1 MISITKIDFDTAMIT
16 GGAGFIGSYIAEKL
30 VENGTDTKVIDNLV
44 TGKKENLSKCFDQD
58 NFSFLEY
65 DLGNLDGIENH
76 LGDVDILF
84 HFAADPEV
92 RTGYS
97 KPEDSFEQNIV
108 NTFNLLQKIKQ
119 SKIKK
124 IVFASSSS
132 VYGDAKIIP
141 TNEEYG
147 PLCPIS
153 HYGAS
158 KLACEAMVS
167 SFCHNYNIEG
177 VILRLANVIGLRGR
191 HGLIWDLVH
200 KLKINQDELELLGD
214 GKQTKSFIHISDA
227 INGIFSSLNN
237 LQDKV
242 EVFNL
247 GSEDSVEIM
256 DVAKIVCKNMGLNE
270 IKINLTGGVDDG
282 RGWKGDIKIAHLDIT
297 KLKNSGW
304 IPKLSS
310 INAADITSHEIIKE
324 VIYNF
329 I

>member
-1 MISITKIDFDTAMIT
+1 MISITKIDFDTAVIT

-147 PLCPIS
+147 PLSPIS

-227 INGIFSSLNN
+227 IDGIFFSLNN

-282 RGWKGDIKIAHLDIT
+282 RGWKGDIKIAHLDIS
-297 KLKNSGW
+297 KLKNLGW
-304 IPKLSS
+304 RPKLSS
-310 INAADITSHEIIKE
+310 IEAADVTSQEIIDE
-324 VIYNF
+324 VI
-329 I
+329 

>member
-1 MISITKIDFDTAMIT
+1 MVISITKIDFDTAVIT

-65 DLGNLDGIENH
+65 DLGNLDGIEDY

-147 PLCPIS
+147 PLSPIS

-177 VILRLANVIGLRGR
+177 VILRPANVIGLRGR

-227 INGIFSSLNN
+227 IDGIFFSLNN

-282 RGWKGDIKIAHLDIT
+282 RGWKGDIRIAHLDIT

-310 INAADITSHEIIKE
+310 INSADITSQEIIKE
-324 VIYNF
+324 VI
-329 I
+329 

>member
-1 MISITKIDFDTAMIT
+1 MVINLTKVDFDTALIT

-30 VENGTDTKVIDNLV
+30 VKDGVNTKVIDNLV
-44 TGKKENLSKCFDQD
+44 TGKKENLSECLKQD

-65 DLGNLDGIENH
+65 DLNNLDGLEDY
-76 LGDVDILF
+76 LDDVDVLF

-92 RTGYS
+92 RTGYNR
-97 KPEDSFEQNIV
+97 PEDSFEQNIV
-108 NTFNLLQKIKQ
+108 NTFNLLQKIK
-119 SKIKK
+119 KTNIKK

-147 PLCPIS
+147 PLRPIS

-158 KLACEAMVS
+158 KLACEALVS
-167 SFCHNYNIEG
+167 SFCHNYDIEG
-177 VILRLANVIGLRGR
+177 VIIRPANVIGLRGR

-200 KLKINQDELELLGD
+200 KLKVNQDELEILGD

-227 INGIFSSLNN
+227 IDGIFCSLNN

-256 DVAKIVCKNMGLNE
+256 DVAKIVCKNIKLDE
-270 IKINLTGGVDDG
+270 IKINLTGGVEDG
-282 RGWKGDIKIAHLDIT
+282 RGWKGDIKIAHLEIK
-297 KLKNSGW
+297 KLKNAGW
-304 IPKLSS
+304 KPKLSS
-310 INAADITSHEIIKE
+310 INAADITSQEIIEE
-324 VIYNF
+324 VI
-329 I
+329 